1 MQQIETLLKGGAL
14 KVAASAGCVGNLE
27 EVPLVALWPTAKIG
41 QKTNYN
47 NRLWAYSYFLNN
59 VRPAALVAV

>member
-1 MQQIETLLKGGAL
+1 MAAGAG
-14 KVAASAGCVGNLE
+14 SVGNLE
-27 EVPLVALWPTAKIG
+27 EMPLVAFWPTAKIG

-59 VRPAALVAV
+59 VGPAALVAV